1 MVIKSGKNSW
11 DILQDLWNLGIVEM
25 HKKNFDEA
33 APLLE
38 RALAAFQADDPEA
51 NGSFILEVVK
61 PLSMK
66 TQEKRCFVAC
76 ASMEISLNPMES
88 V

>member
-1 MVIKSGKNSW
+1 
-11 DILQDLWNLGIVEM
+11 M

-66 TQEKRCFVAC
+66 TQQKRCFVAC
-76 ASMEISLNPMES
+76 G
-88 V
+88 